1 MLGIFCS
8 LRICWYDLVLFHL
21 GMHAFPNSY
30 IHIQWYMYVWACRS
44 ACTHTYSLFSKKM
57 SACNSAC
64 ELWIHMCPRACLNV
78 HWNVDKSSLF
88 SKVCQ
93 CWIWT
98 LKSNLFGKVSM
109 MVSTLKR
116 ILSLQQLY
124 SLFDPVHGGQ
134 KLEQQQLPSKEID
147 VLELNFVN
155 YFFQVGMLLHPIF
168 ASSILDGHI
177 MDAHTHLPSSGMCW
191 NLTLIL
197 KSSWSL

>member
-1 MLGIFCS
+1 M
-8 LRICWYDLVLFHL
+8 
-21 GMHAFPNSY
+21 
-30 IHIQWYMYVWACRS
+30 
-44 ACTHTYSLFSKKM
+44 
-57 SACNSAC
+57 
-64 ELWIHMCPRACLNV
+64 
-78 HWNVDKSSLF
+78 
-88 SKVCQ
+88 
-93 CWIWT
+93 
-98 LKSNLFGKVSM
+98 KSNLFGKVSM

-177 MDAHTHLPSSGMCW
+177 MDAHTHLPSSGMC
-191 NLTLIL
+191 
-197 KSSWSL
+197 